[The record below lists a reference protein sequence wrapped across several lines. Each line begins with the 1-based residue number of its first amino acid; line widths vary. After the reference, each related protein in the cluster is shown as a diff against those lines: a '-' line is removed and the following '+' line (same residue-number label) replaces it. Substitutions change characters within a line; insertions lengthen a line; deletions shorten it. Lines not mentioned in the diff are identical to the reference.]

1 MPNESP
7 PQEPDLGGIP
17 SWYREIF
24 PAGPNDGFFIKKGVH
39 SLSFVDRGVHQL
51 VVTFDNL
58 SDAGNPRYDRE
69 PWAGKFCADNGWSH
83 LGVYS
88 QMSNWFRNQDL
99 IDLLEK
105 LKSDLFFKQFDRVAF
120 CGTSMGGFGALT
132 FSSLSPGATV
142 MAFSPQVTLDRRLVP
157 WEKRF
162 VKGLN
167 SDWSLAYSDAA
178 EQIKSASRV
187 YVAYDPFYVADKI
200 HFERLHGDNLV
211 PLKGFGLGHK
221 SALVLRK
228 MNVLKPIM
236 AGAIKGSLTQRQFYK
251 LIRNRKDIY
260 LYRQNIETYLTERNR
275 EQWIPMFS
283 KAFKTRR
290 RAKMA
295 AVK

>member
-1 MPNESP
+1 MPESST
-7 PQEPDLGGIP
+7 PQELDLGGLP

-51 VVTFDNL
+51 VVSFDNL

-99 IDLLEK
+99 IDILEK
-105 LKSDLFFKQFDRVAF
+105 LKSDNFFKQFDRVAF

-132 FSSLSPGATV
+132 FSSLAPGATV
-142 MAFSPQVTLDRRLVP
+142 IAFSPQITLDNSLVP

-162 VKGLN
+162 VKGRN
-167 SDWSLAYSDAA
+167 SDWNLAYSDAA
-178 EQIKSASRV
+178 EQIKNANRV
-187 YVAYDPFYVADKI
+187 YVVYDPFYVADKI
-200 HFERLHGDNLV
+200 HFERLSGDNV
-211 PLKGFGLGHK
+211 IPLQGFGLGHK

-228 MNVLKPIM
+228 MDALKPIM
-236 AGAIKGSLTQRQFYK
+236 AGAIKGSLSPRQFYK
-251 LIRNRKDIY
+251 IIRSRKDIY
-260 LYRQNIETYLTERNR
+260 LYRQNIESYLTERDR
-275 EQWIPMFS
+275 EQWIPMFRN
-283 KAFKTRR
+283 AFKARR
-290 RAKMA
+290 RDKAK
-295 AVK
+295 